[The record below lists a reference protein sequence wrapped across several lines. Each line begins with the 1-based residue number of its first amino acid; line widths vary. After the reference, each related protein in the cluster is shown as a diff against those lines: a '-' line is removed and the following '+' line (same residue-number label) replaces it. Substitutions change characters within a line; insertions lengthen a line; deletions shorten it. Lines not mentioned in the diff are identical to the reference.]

1 MPAKKVALTTKPEH
15 RPEAPSADQWVASR
29 AMEEGTKRLTID
41 LPASLHARIKASC
54 ALRGVKMVDEIR
66 ALLEEHFSEIPH

>member
-1 MPAKKVALTTKPEH
+1 MPAKKVALSTRPAP
-15 RPEAPSADQWVASR
+15 RPETPSAEQWVASR
-29 AMEEGTKRLTID
+29 TTEETKRLTID

-66 ALLEEHFSEIPH
+66 ALLEERFSEIPRP